1 MSRREPIYHRQP
13 VPLEASVSQVHD
25 LLRESYK
32 QLVGLAGF
40 FGVDLEG
47 GTIMQRIERSPEL
60 GRSILTIW
68 EVTE

>member
-1 MSRREPIYHRQP
+1 MSRREPIYHRLN
-13 VPLEASVSQVHD
+13 VPTNASVSEVHS
-25 LLRESYK
+25 LLRSSYT